1 MSHGCHTCGMPNH
14 CVCNDEYVPPKPPS
28 GPDYGLEAS
37 FIPRQSPPC
46 SGCADNPLI
55 CDACLYS
62 EAELDSM
69 GESKPSGEGESK

>member
-1 MSHGCHTCGMPNH
+1 MNTREEGDTCGADGCEGKMHYRPVENCSCH
-14 CVCNDEYVPPKPPS
+14 
-28 GPDYGLEAS
+28 
-37 FIPRQSPPC
+37 ISPPC

-69 GESKPSGEGESK
+69 GESKPSGEGET